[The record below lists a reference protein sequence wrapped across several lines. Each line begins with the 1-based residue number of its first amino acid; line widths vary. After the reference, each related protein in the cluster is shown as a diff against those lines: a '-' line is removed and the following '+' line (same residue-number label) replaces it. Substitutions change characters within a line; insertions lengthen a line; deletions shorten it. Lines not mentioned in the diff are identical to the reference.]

1 MNNKYQEALPLMH
14 SEVVNAAQAKLGRPL
29 SVAEISG
36 VQRID
41 SLMRLESLW
50 QAFSSPACLPEQVEK
65 DLSFFSEQGQ
75 HGGLA

>member
-1 MNNKYQEALPLMH
+1 MNSKYQEALPLMH
-14 SEVVNAAQAKLGRPL
+14 SEVVNSAQAKLGRPL

-50 QAFSSPACLPEQVEK
+50 QAFSSPAYLPEQVEK
-65 DLSFFSEQGQ
+65 DLSFFSEKGQ
-75 HGGLA
+75 HGSLA